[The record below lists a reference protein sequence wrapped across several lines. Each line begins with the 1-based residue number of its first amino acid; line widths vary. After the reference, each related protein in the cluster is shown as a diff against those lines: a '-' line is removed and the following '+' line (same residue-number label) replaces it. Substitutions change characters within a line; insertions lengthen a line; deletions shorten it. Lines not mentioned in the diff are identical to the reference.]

1 MEIIKWD
8 PFKDLERFFSEEF
21 FPALVPTFSLQHLPV
36 DIYETDKEL
45 IVEVGVPGMKKDD
58 IKIRIEEDR
67 LIVEGKKSEE
77 KEVKEKNY
85 YRKEIRKG
93 EFRRVIALP
102 YEVDPEKG
110 KAKLEDG
117 VLKVVF
123 PKPEIKKE
131 GKEVK
136 IE

>member
-1 MEIIKWD
+1 MEIIRWD
-8 PFKDLERFFSEEF
+8 PFKDIERFFSEEF
-21 FPALVPTFSLQHLPV
+21 FPALVPTFSLQHFPV

-45 IVEVGVPGMKKDD
+45 VVEIGIPGLKSED
-58 IKIRIEEDR
+58 IKLRVEEDK

-102 YEVDPEKG
+102 YEVDPENA
-110 KAKLEDG
+110 KAKMEDG
-117 VLKVVF
+117 VLRVVF
-123 PKPEIKKE
+123 PKPVEKKE
-131 GKEVK
+131 GKEIK